1 MKQPRLSAT
10 TPTAAAAA
18 SVPFLEKL
26 KLFMALSRTPH
37 AMIDMATPALGALL
51 WLGALP
57 PPEVILVGLAT
68 VFSGY
73 TAVYALNDLVD
84 CRADRDKVR
93 AGGYQGDDNY
103 LDGALVRHPMAQG
116 VLGFRAGLAWTALW
130 AALAM
135 IGAWWLNPVCLGI
148 FWGACLLEVTYCR
161 LWRVS
166 PFRTV
171 ISGVVKTAGTLAAV
185 FAVDPAPSA
194 GYLLLIFLWL
204 FCWEVGGQN
213 IPADWT
219 DLEEDR
225 RFNARTI
232 PVRLGTDR
240 AMHLTLLALGA
251 AVVLS
256 LVVFALSPLEPGIV
270 CRIAVLAV
278 GGWLLLYPAVELY
291 RTRARNEVMA
301 LFNRA
306 SYYPIA
312 LFFIVLA
319 RLLLK

>member
-1 MKQPRLSAT
+1 MKQPRVSAT
-10 TPTAAAAA
+10 ATSATAA
-18 SVPFLEKL
+18 SVPFFENL

-51 WLGALP
+51 WLGGLP
-57 PPEVILVGLAT
+57 PLEVILVGLVT

-84 CRADRDKVR
+84 CHADRQKVQ
-93 AGGYQGDDNY
+93 AGGYQGDDDY

-116 VLGFRAGLAWTALW
+116 VLGFRAGLVWALGW

-135 IGAWWLNPVCLGI
+135 IGAWWLNPVCLAI
-148 FWGACLLEVTYCR
+148 FLGACLLEVAYCR

-171 ISGVVKTAGTLAAV
+171 ISGVVKTAGTVAAV
-185 FAVDPAPSA
+185 FAVDPSPSA
-194 GYLLLIFLWL
+194 GYLLLIFAWL
-204 FCWEVGGQN
+204 FLWEVGGQN

-232 PVRLGTDR
+232 PVRLGTER
-240 AMHLTLLALGA
+240 AVHLMLLALGA

-256 LVVFALSPLEPGIV
+256 LVVFALSALEPGIAD
-270 CRIAVLAV
+270 RIAVLAA
-278 GGWLLLYPAVELY
+278 GGWLLLLPAAALY
-291 RTRARNEVMA
+291 RTRARSEVMA

-306 SYYPIA
+306 SYYPIV
-312 LFFIVLA
+312 LFFIVLV
-319 RLLLK
+319 RLMLK

>member
-1 MKQPRLSAT
+1 MKQPRAYTAT
-10 TPTAAAAA
+10 TSAAGA
-18 SVPFLEKL
+18 SSFCDSL

-51 WLGALP
+51 WLGVLP
-57 PPEVILVGLAT
+57 PPEIILVGLVT

-84 CRADRDKVR
+84 CRADREKVQ
-93 AGGYQGDDNY
+93 AGGYQGDDDY

-116 VLGFRAGLAWTALW
+116 VLGFREGLVWALGW

-135 IGAWWLNPVCLGI
+135 IGAWWLNPVCLAI
-148 FWGACLLEVTYCR
+148 FLGACLLEVAYCR

-171 ISGVVKTAGTLAAV
+171 ISGVVKTAGTVAAV
-185 FAVDPAPSA
+185 FAVDPGPSA
-194 GYLLLIFLWL
+194 GYLLLIFAWL
-204 FCWEVGGQN
+204 FLWEVGGQN

-219 DLEEDR
+219 DLAEDR
-225 RFNARTI
+225 RFSARTI
-232 PVRLGTDR
+232 PVSLGTER
-240 AMHLTLLALGA
+240 AMHLILLSLGA

-256 LVVFALSPLEPGIV
+256 LVVFALSPLEPGIAY
-270 CRIAVLAV
+270 RIAVLAA
-278 GGWLLLYPAVELY
+278 GGWLLLHPAAELY
-291 RTRARNEVMA
+291 RTRARSEVMA

-306 SYYPIA
+306 SYYPIV
-312 LFFIVLA
+312 LFLIVLV

>member
-1 MKQPRLSAT
+1 MKQPRVSAT
-10 TPTAAAAA
+10 ATPAAAA
-18 SVPFLEKL
+18 SIPFFENL

-57 PPEVILVGLAT
+57 PLEVILVGLVT

-84 CRADRDKVR
+84 CRADRDKVQ
-93 AGGYQGDDNY
+93 AGGYQGDDDY

-116 VLGFRAGLAWTALW
+116 VLGYRAGLTWALGW

-135 IGAWWLNPVCLGI
+135 IGAWWLNPVCLAI
-148 FWGACLLEVTYCR
+148 FLGACLLEVAYCR

-171 ISGVVKTAGTLAAV
+171 ISGVVKTAGTVAAV
-185 FAVDPAPSA
+185 FAVDPSPSA
-194 GYLLLIFLWL
+194 GYLLLIFAWL
-204 FCWEVGGQN
+204 FLWEVGGQN

-232 PVRLGTDR
+232 PVRLGTER
-240 AMHLTLLALGA
+240 AMHLMLLALGA

-256 LVVFALSPLEPGIV
+256 LVVFALSPLKPGIAD
-270 CRIAVLAV
+270 RIAVLAA
-278 GGWLLLYPAVELY
+278 GGWLLLLPAAALY
-291 RTRARNEVMA
+291 RTRARSEVMA

-312 LFFIVLA
+312 LFFIVLV
-319 RLLLK
+319 RLMLK

>member
-1 MKQPRLSAT
+1 MKQPRIPASTSRAV
-10 TPTAAAAA
+10 AA
-18 SVPFLEKL
+18 SVPFLENL

-37 AMIDMATPALGALL
+37 AMIDMATPALGALV
-51 WLGALP
+51 WLGDLP
-57 PPEVILVGLAT
+57 PLEVILVGLAT

-73 TAVYALNDLVD
+73 TAVYALNDLID
-84 CRADRDKVR
+84 CNADRAKVR

-103 LDGALVRHPMAQG
+103 LDGALVRHPLARGM
-116 VLGFRAGLAWTALW
+116 LGFRAGLAWTAGW

-135 IGAWWLNPVCLGI
+135 IGAWWLNPVCLAI
-148 FWGACLLEVTYCR
+148 FLGACLLEVTYCR

-171 ISGVVKTAGTLAAV
+171 ISGVVKTAGTVAAV

-232 PVRLGTDR
+232 PVSLGTER
-240 AMHLTLLALGA
+240 ATGLILLSLAA
-251 AVVLS
+251 AVVMS
-256 LVVFALSPLEPGIV
+256 LVVFALSPLAPGIV
-270 CRIAVLAV
+270 YRLAVLAA
-278 GGWLLLYPAVELY
+278 GGWLLLYPALRLY
-291 RTRARNEVMA
+291 RTRARQEVMA

-306 SYYPIA
+306 SYYPFA
-312 LFFIVLA
+312 LFFVVLVN
-319 RLLLK
+319 LMLT

>member
-1 MKQPRLSAT
+1 MKQPRASTVT
-10 TPTAAAAA
+10 TSAAAGA
-18 SVPFLEKL
+18 SSFFDNL

-57 PPEVILVGLAT
+57 PLEVILVGLVT

-84 CRADRDKVR
+84 CRADQDKVR
-93 AGGYQGDDNY
+93 AGGYQGDDDY
-103 LDGALVRHPMAQG
+103 LDGALVRHPLAQG
-116 VLGFRAGLAWTALW
+116 ALGFRAGMTWAVGW

-135 IGAWWLNPVCLGI
+135 VGAWWLNPVCLAI
-148 FWGACLLEVTYCR
+148 FLGACLLEITYCR
-161 LWRVS
+161 MWRVS

-171 ISGVVKTAGTLAAV
+171 ISGVVKTAGTVAAV

-225 RFNARTI
+225 RFDARTI
-232 PVRLGTDR
+232 PVSLGTGR
-240 AMHLTLLALGA
+240 AMRLILLALGA

-256 LVVFALSPLEPGIV
+256 LVVFALSPLEPGIAY
-270 CRIAVLAV
+270 RFAVLAA

-291 RTRARNEVMA
+291 RTRARPEVMA

-312 LFFIVLA
+312 LFFIVLV